1 MLFSGLAYAMSPQPG
16 GTGTGGGAAPG
27 GIGSLIASPMFMLM
41 IIIGIF
47 YVFLWM
53 PQRKERKKQ
62 QEKLKALKKGDKIIT
77 SGGIHGIVANAAGD
91 PIKVKIADNV
101 KIDISRSSIAVVEPA
116 KEESKEV

>member
-1 MLFSGLAYAMSPQPG
+1 
-16 GTGTGGGAAPG
+16 
-27 GIGSLIASPMFMLM
+27 M
-41 IIIGIF
+41 ISI
-47 YVFLWM
+47 
-53 PQRKERKKQ
+53 QQ